1 MAVTVTR
8 NGKEI
13 IVEISETSASSSTE
27 STIPIGVQKA
37 RVMRQICQ
45 VTAGT
50 AATVD
55 PILART
61 SGGSGIDV
69 ILENDTAAATCD
81 NSVSGGVP
89 AYISDGVCYHKSVP
103 NAGTDNAISTEY
115 YILVGWE

>member
-13 IVEISETSASSSTE
+13 IVVIAETSASSATE
-27 STIPIGVQKA
+27 STIPLGVQKA

-55 PILART
+55 PILTRT
-61 SGGSGIDV
+61 SGGSGINV

-81 NSVSGGVP
+81 NSVSGGIP
-89 AYISDGVCYHKSVP
+89 AYVSDGVLYHKSTP
-103 NAGTDNAISTEY
+103 NAGSDNAISTEY